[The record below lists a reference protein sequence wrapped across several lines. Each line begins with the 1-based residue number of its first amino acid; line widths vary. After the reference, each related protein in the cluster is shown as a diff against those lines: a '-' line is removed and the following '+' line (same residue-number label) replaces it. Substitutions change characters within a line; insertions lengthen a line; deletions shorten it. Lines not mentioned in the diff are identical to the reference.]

1 MTISA
6 TTALSAASVT
16 SGQRSVATV
25 TVTNASTSAVTIS
38 NVVPRVTPNGQTLTS
53 VAAMV
58 GSCPAGKQGFTVTV
72 AGSNGTATVQF
83 DVLPLAPPSGVYTAN
98 PFPSGIT
105 PAVPLAMPAQQVLA
119 VGADILASDGS
130 TCAATT
136 TTLTVNGQTR

>member
-6 TTALSAASVT
+6 TTALSAA
-16 SGQRSVATV
+16 TV
-25 TVTNASTSAVTIS
+25 TAGQKSTATLTITNASTSSVTIS
-38 NVVPRVTPNGQTLTS
+38 AVTPRVTPNGQNLTS

-58 GSCPAGKQGFTVTV
+58 GNCTAGKQGFTVTV
-72 AGSNGTATVQF
+72 AGSSGTATVQF
-83 DVLPLAPPSGVYTAN
+83 DVTPLAPPSGVYATS

-119 VGADILASDGS
+119 VGADIIASDGS